1 MSSPDPRADYVASL
15 QAEIADFRA
24 HQGKPSRGT
33 FVGRQ
38 VLLLTTVG
46 SQSGQPRTVPLA
58 YTVDGDRLIIVA
70 SKGGSPSHPA
80 WYTNL
85 LAQPIVTVEIGAETY
100 RARAAVIQG
109 DEHERLYAQH
119 ADLHPTFH
127 DYRKMTRR
135 VIPVIA
141 LERLADGASPS

>member
-1 MSSPDPRADYVASL
+1 MSSPDPRPDYAAHL

-24 HQGKPSRGT
+24 HQGKPSRGP

-46 SQSGQPRTVPLA
+46 ARSGQPRTVPLA

-80 WYTNL
+80 WYANL

-100 RARAAVIQG
+100 RARSEVAQG
-109 DEHERLYAQH
+109 AEHERLYAQH

-127 DYRKMTRR
+127 DYRNMTRR

-141 LERLADGASPS
+141 LERLAEGVASS